1 MKRTHL
7 VDPNAT
13 LDPRFRFGLAWV
25 AAFLG
30 FVLIIGVV
38 LLAITTLGAS

>member
-1 MKRTHL
+1 MKRLHTL
-7 VDPNAT
+7 ADGNAT
-13 LDPRFRFGLAWV
+13 LDPRFRFGVAWV

-38 LLAITTLGAS
+38 LLAITTMGT

>member
-1 MKRTHL
+1 MRKLHTL
-7 VDPNAT
+7 VDANAT
-13 LDPRFRFGLAWV
+13 LDPRFRFGIAWV

-38 LLAITTLGAS
+38 LLAITTLGA